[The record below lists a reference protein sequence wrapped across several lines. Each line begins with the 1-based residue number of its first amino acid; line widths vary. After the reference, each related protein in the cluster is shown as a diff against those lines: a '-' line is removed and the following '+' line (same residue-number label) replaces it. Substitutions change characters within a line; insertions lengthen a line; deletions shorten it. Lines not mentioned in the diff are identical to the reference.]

1 MSDTH
6 SLTVLSM
13 LKISYLILCS
23 SIYINFSKR
32 ENKKSQRKE
41 FYKKTLKYTWYN
53 KRRKCEKLSTTK

>member
-32 ENKKSQRKE
+32 ENKKKSKE
-41 FYKKTLKYTWYN
+41 GILQKKNIKIYMV
-53 KRRKCEKLSTTK
+53 

>member
-41 FYKKTLKYTWYN
+41 FYKKNIKIYML
-53 KRRKCEKLSTTK
+53 